1 MINKTTLTLVAAI
14 AVSSIALPAAA
25 LAQSAYTTGSAS
37 NRAAAGYPS
46 PYGNG
51 GGYHNYAPDSDHG
64 SVDQDRRQSHPA
76 ELER

>member
-25 LAQSAYTTGSAS
+25 LAQSAYTSGTAAS
-37 NRAAAGYPS
+37 SEAAGYPS

-51 GGYHNYAPDSDHG
+51 GGYYSYAPSHDHG
-64 SVDQDRRQSHPA
+64 YTAQDRQQRGTA